1 MKPLI
6 VNKRFAVRMSWVFL
20 LLIGATVHQTS
31 LQRWQS
37 DLAASQQK
45 ANQSKASEQDSRE
58 RVKSLGSDSAIAL
71 EQVKA
76 GCTPIVLT
84 SNNRPSRFQK
94 DLRVWDAQ
102 TFPTNPKTFKFDKQG
117 NPINGVRPLP
127 EGITICNGFG
137 DTAIV
142 GFDGAITDI
151 KRVQP
156 SQLPEFLTHY
166 NKQLENQHGD
176 RK

>member
-1 MKPLI
+1 MKPFI
-6 VNKRFAVRMSWVFL
+6 VNKRFAVRMSFIFL
-20 LLIGATVHQTS
+20 MLIGATVHQTS

-45 ANQSKASEQDSRE
+45 ANQAKASEQDSRE
-58 RVKSLGSDSAIAL
+58 RVKSLSSDSMIAL
-71 EQVKA
+71 ERVKT
-76 GCTPIVLT
+76 GCTPIILT
-84 SNNRPSRFQK
+84 ANNRPSRFQT
-94 DLRVWDAQ
+94 DLRVFDSQ
-102 TFPTNPKTFKFDKQG
+102 TFPTNPKTPRFDVSG

-127 EGITICNGFG
+127 EGLTICNGFG

-156 SQLPEFLTHY
+156 SKLSEFLTHF
-166 NKQLENQHGD
+166 NATKQE
-176 RK
+176 KTS